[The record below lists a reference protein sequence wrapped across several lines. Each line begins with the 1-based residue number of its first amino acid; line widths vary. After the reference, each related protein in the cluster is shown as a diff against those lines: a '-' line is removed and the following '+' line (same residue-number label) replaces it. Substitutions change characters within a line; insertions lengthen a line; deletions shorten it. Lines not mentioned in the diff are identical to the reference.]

1 MSDQQTLAGGPLF
14 LVSLDLELGWGG
26 WDGRVD
32 AAERANLLGARQA
45 IPVLLDLFARYQVR
59 ATWAAVGLLLFDSKT
74 ELYRY
79 LPERRPA
86 YTHHGLGP
94 YRYLNQ
100 IGDNEEADP
109 YHYALSLIRMILSR
123 DGMELGSHTFSHYY
137 CLEPGQTVS
146 DFRAD
151 LEAGS
156 AAAER
161 LGARLASLIF
171 PCNQY
176 SPEYLEICAALGF
189 RVFRGNAAG
198 PMHAASRNQIQRSV
212 WRRTARLVDAYVKL
226 PGVQTALPRAENGLL
241 NLPATCFLRP
251 VSQCL
256 RAIEALRMRR
266 IKAAM
271 QSAAVAGTC
280 FHLWWHPHNF
290 GRNLERNIGFLEGI
304 LRYYTMLRDNYGMR
318 SLTLGEAAAARKG
331 GGAWQS

>member
-1 MSDQQTLAGGPLF
+1 MSAQQTVPDGPLF

-59 ATWAAVGLLLFDSKT
+59 ATWAAVGLLLFDSKK

-86 YTHHGLGP
+86 YTNQGLGP
-94 YRYLNQ
+94 YQYLDQ
-100 IGDNEEADP
+100 IGDNEAADP
-109 YHYALSLIRMILSR
+109 YHYALSLIRTIVSR
-123 DGMELGSHTFSHYY
+123 GGMELGSHTFSHYY
-137 CLEPGQTVS
+137 CLEAGQTVG

-151 LEAGS
+151 LEAGR

-161 LGARLASLIF
+161 LDARLASLIF

-176 SPEYLEICAALGF
+176 SPEYLQVCAALGF

-198 PMHAASRNQIQRSV
+198 RMHAASRSQIQRSV

-226 PGVQTALPRAENGLL
+226 PGVQSALPRTEGGLL
-241 NLPATCFLRP
+241 NLPSTCFLRP
-251 VSQCL
+251 VSRRL
-256 RAIEALRMRR
+256 GAIEALRMRR

-271 QSAAVAGTC
+271 QAAAVASTC

-290 GRNLERNIGFLEGI
+290 GRNLERNIGFLEDI

-318 SLTLGEAAAARKG
+318 SLTLGEAAAAVKG
-331 GGAWQS
+331 GVPWKS

>member
-1 MSDQQTLAGGPLF
+1 
-14 LVSLDLELGWGG
+14 
-26 WDGRVD
+26 
-32 AAERANLLGARQA
+32 
-45 IPVLLDLFARYQVR
+45 
-59 ATWAAVGLLLFDSKT
+59 
-74 ELYRY
+74 
-79 LPERRPA
+79 
-86 YTHHGLGP
+86 
-94 YRYLNQ
+94 
-100 IGDNEEADP
+100 
-109 YHYALSLIRMILSR
+109 
-123 DGMELGSHTFSHYY
+123 
-137 CLEPGQTVS
+137 
-146 DFRAD
+146 
-151 LEAGS
+151 
-156 AAAER
+156 
-161 LGARLASLIF
+161 
-171 PCNQY
+171 
-176 SPEYLEICAALGF
+176 
-189 RVFRGNAAG
+189 
-198 PMHAASRNQIQRSV
+198 MHAASRNQIQRSV

-304 LRYYTMLRDNYGMR
+304 LRYYTMLRDKYGMR